1 MEGIAMNKFCIS
13 SLIGLLFTIAGC
25 VKNNS
30 MDIPAVTG
38 FAPEKYLGKWYEY
51 ARLPNSFETGLS
63 DCYAVYSPRK
73 DGNISVLNCGRKNGK
88 LHCVNAV
95 AKSVIPGTGE
105 LEVSFFR
112 PFYSRYRIIKITPD
126 YSLAAVTGSSRN
138 YLWILSRTKKP
149 DTNSLR
155 EFMDF
160 LKQNR
165 YPVEKLIYPQ
175 STP

>member
-1 MEGIAMNKFCIS
+1 MEGYAMNKLCLS
-13 SLIGLLFTIAGC
+13 SLFGLLFTLAGC
-25 VKNNS
+25 VKNSS
-30 MDIPAVTG
+30 MDIPAVSG
-38 FAPEKYLGKWYEY
+38 FVPDKYLGKWYEF
-51 ARLPNSFETGLS
+51 ARLPNSFEAGLS
-63 DCYAVYSPRK
+63 DCYAVYSPHK
-73 DGNISVLNCGRKNGK
+73 NGGINVLNCGRKNGDF
-88 LHCVNAV
+88 HCVNAV

-105 LEVSFFR
+105 LKVSFFR

-138 YLWILSRTKKP
+138 YLWILSRTQKP
-149 DTNSLR
+149 DTICLR